1 MSTGP
6 WLTDEQQFEK
16 CQKQIEGLNS
26 YLQSCEEQE
35 ASTKE
40 KIKSINVIVNKKVPK
55 MSEKIPHLF
64 YRERHPYRC
73 HIPFY
78 YVFS

>member
-40 KIKSINVIVNKKVPK
+40 KIKSINERVG
-55 MSEKIPHLF
+55 KINAF
-64 YRERHPYRC
+64 MNAKRC
-73 HIPFY
+73 
-78 YVFS
+78 